1 MKDRVGDAAG
11 GCQNYW
17 SGPMD
22 HDVSMAPIVK
32 PAIGTAGRE
41 SGAALRELTV
51 EARRQSS

>member
-17 SGPMD
+17 SGPVD

-32 PAIGTAGRE
+32 PAIGAAGRE
-41 SGAALRELTV
+41 SGAALRKLTQ
-51 EARRQSS
+51 AQRQGS